1 MSQKLEKLENLLE
14 ETTGAMFMQSHLYD
28 IIFTVLE
35 DYGEGFVDWYVVH
48 VVSLSNNKYGI
59 WGIEK
64 HLTWPEVI
72 QEYRKYLSQ
81 QNQQS

>member
-1 MSQKLEKLENLLE
+1 MSQKLFNALHDIGAIPLESE
-14 ETTGAMFMQSHLYD
+14 MDD

-35 DYGEGFVDWYVVH
+35 DYGYDFYRWMQGSVWVID
-48 VVSLSNNKYGI
+48 NNAMTAYRMGGKTKLI
-59 WGIEK
+59 
-64 HLTWPEVI
+64 TFPEVI